1 MNDIKSIYNNI
12 LKDKKII
19 DLYDKIEKFENNSDN
34 GYAYHNFTHIKN
46 VTNLVEN
53 ILNKL
58 DFDEEF
64 IYKAKIACL
73 LHDIGST
80 EGKKDHAIKSYNFA
94 KKYFEENNINFK
106 DIDMVL
112 EAIKIHS
119 NGFETDNIIA
129 LVLILADKLDVK
141 KTRISEVGKR
151 IIGNRQY
158 SHIED
163 IKIDINDNVLK
174 IKFITDGNIDEKEL
188 KDYYFTKKI
197 MKAINSFS
205 DKLKLQN
212 IVYLD
217 DKIFEI

>member
-1 MNDIKSIYNNI
+1 
-12 LKDKKII
+12 
-19 DLYDKIEKFENNSDN
+19 
-34 GYAYHNFTHIKN
+34 
-46 VTNLVEN
+46 
-53 ILNKL
+53 
-58 DFDEEF
+58 
-64 IYKAKIACL
+64 
-73 LHDIGST
+73 
-80 EGKKDHAIKSYNFA
+80 
-94 KKYFEENNINFK
+94 
-106 DIDMVL
+106 MVL

-129 LVLILADKLDVK
+129 LVLILVDKLDVK

-163 IKIDINDNVLK
+163 IKIDINDNILK